1 MGKMIIPIVDAMENI
16 AGGGER
22 ELAVGNGVKEVA
34 DKLKEREV
42 EGRG

>member
-1 MGKMIIPIVDAMENI
+1 MGKMVIPIVDAIENDV
-16 AGGGER
+16 GGGER
-22 ELAVGNGVKEVA
+22 ELAVGHGVKEVA